1 MTGVAR
7 VPRLREDLQD
17 IATELYS
24 GRSIEREFG
33 GELYKDK
40 VYVIIQIIGERSS
53 SWSSSAS
60 SSAFDKS
67 NPLSDRADIRE
78 ALREHGFGDDIFQ
91 DLDVRYEFDVVGI
104 RMTLNCYREIMW
116 AMFLERMASASS

>member
-1 MTGVAR
+1 MTGIAR
-7 VPRLREDLQD
+7 VPRVREDLQE
-17 IATELYS
+17 IASELFS

-40 VYVIIQIIGERSS
+40 VYIIIQILGERSS

-67 NPLSDRADIRE
+67 DPLSDRAGIRE

-91 DLDVRYEFDVVGI
+91 DLDVRYEFDIVDV
-104 RMTLNCYREIMW
+104 RMTLKCYREIMW